1 MDVTFTL
8 SENEY
13 VKANRLYGKPTRGI
27 KLFYLITFIAL
38 VVTFILSETLKIKVI
53 VSVGF
58 ICGVIGH
65 CLVAYVYAPWQTRK
79 QYKSYKA
86 IQDPICLSLQPNGLH
101 FKSNTGESNLDWSRV
116 VKWRESS
123 DFILIYQAPCVYHII
138 PKRIGDLAINI
149 RGLLKQS
156 VGVAI

>member
-65 CLVAYVYAPWQTRK
+65 CLIAYVYAPWQTRK

-86 IQDPICLSLQPNGLH
+86 VC
-101 FKSNTGESNLDWSRV
+101 R
-116 VKWRESS
+116 
-123 DFILIYQAPCVYHII
+123 CC
-138 PKRIGDLAINI
+138 NI
-149 RGLLKQS
+149 TSHSKGQITVGFCSFVAYFNQLLFAS
-156 VGVAI
+156 